1 MVKTGRVRRNLAA
14 ALGTVLWSLPVQ
26 AAQAVPACTVQGQV
40 IDQRDAPVAAAQV
53 EVVGTASKVTTD
65 DRGEFCIPGQL
76 PPTFQVLVTADT
88 FNPQLSDALT
98 SGGDRALRLKVRL
111 FARLSEYVVVDGRA
125 DRMVGVAQ
133 SASEGAINAAELAAR
148 PVLRSS
154 DLLEAVPGVVMT
166 QHSTGG
172 HAPIILLRG
181 YNLDH
186 GTDFATFLEGVPLS
200 LPSHA
205 HAQGYTD
212 LNFLIPELIDRLSFA
227 KGPYTASVG
236 DFGTAGAATIEM
248 KRTTERP
255 SAVFELGSFSQ
266 MRAMSAGS
274 TAAAGGT
281 ALGAIDVSHT
291 DGPSARPDDFSRVR
305 GMLRFSR
312 GDRTGGWTASLFG
325 YHASWF
331 GSDGYPRRA
340 FERGDIPRYG
350 SLDTSDGG
358 GTSRFLGSVER
369 RWSGASAI
377 STLMA
382 FGQTYSMDLFS
393 NLTFQTVDPLRG
405 DQIHQRDRRVSAGAA
420 FSQSRAMSL
429 GGRPGELRFGAQGR
443 YDSAGNALFN
453 TVDRKPTEKVD
464 DTGAVLPAMMYDVSI
479 DQVSVGPYVE
489 ALVSVADRA
498 RLTVG
503 ARLDGFAFRAG
514 GVGVTAT
521 PRQQAV
527 LSPKAGIVLG
537 PWRATEFY
545 VNAGRGFHSNH
556 AAGIVLEGATP
567 IVRTLGAEVGVRTSV
582 VRGLQSSVSLW
593 GIDSASELV
602 YVPEAGFTEASRPGR
617 RYGVE
622 WLNFWRPRP
631 WVTFDLDVSFSEARY
646 TTDPDGVGKHIP
658 DSIAGV
664 YSLGAAVQ
672 DRRGWSGA
680 LRGRYLGPRALT
692 EDGSVR
698 STSSFVINAQLGKT
712 FGPRW
717 QVVAEAFNLANRR
730 YDDITYYYATRLRD
744 SRTGMLENE
753 AIPDFVTHPAEPR
766 SVRVKL
772 AVRF

>member
-1 MVKTGRVRRNLAA
+1 MVITGRIRRNIAA
-14 ALGTVLWSLPVQ
+14 ALAALAWAAPAQ
-26 AAQAVPACTVQGQV
+26 AAQDVRACSVQGQV
-40 IDQRDAPVAAAQV
+40 VDQRDAPVTAAQV
-53 EVVGTASKVTTD
+53 EVVGTTTKVFTD
-65 DRGEFCIPGQL
+65 GRGEFCVTGQL
-76 PPTFQVLVTADT
+76 PAPFQVLVTAAT
-88 FNPQLSDALT
+88 FNPQLSDPLA
-98 SGGDRALRLKVRL
+98 GGRAEPVRLNVRL

-133 SASEGAINAAELAAR
+133 SASEGTINAAELAAR
-148 PVLRSS
+148 PVLRSA

-212 LNFLIPELIDRLSFA
+212 LNFLIPELIDRLSFS
-227 KGPYTASVG
+227 KGPYAAAVG

-274 TAAAGGT
+274 TAAAGGMV
-281 ALGAIDVSHT
+281 LGAIDVSHT

-312 GDRTGGWTASLFG
+312 GDRTRGWTASLFG
-325 YHASWF
+325 YRASWF

-340 FERGDIPRYG
+340 FERGEIPRYG

-358 GTSRFLGSVER
+358 ATSRFLGSVER
-369 RWSGASAI
+369 RWSGPATI
-377 STLMA
+377 STLTA
-382 FGQTYSMDLFS
+382 FGQTYDMDLFS
-393 NLTFQTVDPLRG
+393 NLTFQTVDPVRG

-420 FSQSRAMSL
+420 FSQSRAMSI
-429 GGRPGELRFGAQGR
+429 GGRAGELRFGAQGR
-443 YDSAGNALFN
+443 YDSAANALFN
-453 TVDRKPTEKVD
+453 TVDRVPTEKVD
-464 DTGAVLPAMMYDVSI
+464 DTGAVLPATMYDVAI
-479 DQVSVGPYVE
+479 DQLSIGPYVE
-489 ALVSVADRA
+489 ALVSLADRA
-498 RLTVG
+498 RFTVG
-503 ARLDGFAFRAG
+503 ARVDGFAFGAG
-514 GVGVTAT
+514 GLGVTAT
-521 PRQQAV
+521 PRHQAV
-527 LSPKAGIVLG
+527 FSPKAGLVLG

-556 AAGIVLEGATP
+556 AAGVVLDGATP
-567 IVRTLGAEVGVRTSV
+567 IVRTLGGEVGVRTSV
-582 VRGLQSSVSLW
+582 VRGLQSSISLW

-602 YVPEAGFTEASRPGR
+602 YVPEAGFTDASRPGR
-617 RYGVE
+617 RYGIE
-622 WLNFWRPRP
+622 WLNFWRPRQ
-631 WVTFDLDVSFSEARY
+631 WLTVDLDVSFSEARY
-646 TTDPDGVGKHIP
+646 TTDPDGVGTHIP

-664 YSLGAAVQ
+664 YSLGAAVEN
-672 DRRGWSGA
+672 RRGWSGS

-698 STSSFVINAQLGKT
+698 STPSFVLNAQLGKS
-712 FGPRW
+712 FGARW

-744 SRTGMLENE
+744 TRTGILEST
-753 AIPDFVTHPAEPR
+753 ATPDFVTHPAEPR
-766 SVRVKL
+766 SVRMKMAVK
-772 AVRF
+772 F

>member
-1 MVKTGRVRRNLAA
+1 MAITGRIRRNVVPALAA
-14 ALGTVLWSLPVQ
+14 LVWSVP
-26 AAQAVPACTVQGQV
+26 AQAVQDVSACTLQGQV
-40 IDQRDAPVAAAQV
+40 IDQRDAPIAAAQI
-53 EVVGTASKVTTD
+53 EVVGTPTRVLTGE
-65 DRGEFCIPGQL
+65 RGDFCITGRL
-76 PPTFQVLVTADT
+76 PASFQVLVTAAT
-88 FNPQLSDALT
+88 FNPQLSDPIAG
-98 SGGDRALRLKVRL
+98 SREQPVRLNVRL
-111 FARLSEYVVVDGRA
+111 FARHAEYVVVDGRA
-125 DRMVGVAQ
+125 DRLVGVAQ
-133 SASEGAINAAELAAR
+133 SASEGTINAAELAAR
-148 PVLRSS
+148 PVLRSA

-172 HAPIILLRG
+172 HAPLILLRG

-186 GTDFATFLEGVPLS
+186 GTDFATFLEGIPLS

-227 KGPYTASVG
+227 KGPYAAAVG

-248 KRTTERP
+248 KRTTGRP

-281 ALGAIDVSHT
+281 VLGAIDVSHS
-291 DGPSARPDDFSRVR
+291 DGPSVRPDDFSRLR

-312 GDRTGGWTASLFG
+312 GDRTRGWTASLFG
-325 YHASWF
+325 YRASWF
-331 GSDGYPRRA
+331 GTDGYPSRA
-340 FERGDIPRYG
+340 FERGEIPRYG

-358 GTSRFLGSVER
+358 TTSRFLGSVER
-369 RWSGASAI
+369 RWSGPATI
-377 STLMA
+377 STLTA
-382 FGQTYSMDLFS
+382 FGQTYTMDLFS
-393 NLTFQTVDPLRG
+393 NLTFQTVDPVRG
-405 DQIHQRDRRVSAGAA
+405 DQILQRDRRVTAGAA
-420 FSQSRAMSL
+420 LSRSRAMSI
-429 GGRPGELRFGAQGR
+429 GGRAGELRFGAQGR
-443 YDSAGNALFN
+443 YDSVANALFN
-453 TVDRKPTEKVD
+453 TVGRVPTDKMD
-464 DTGAVLPAMMYDVSI
+464 DTGAVLPAAVYDVGI
-479 DQVSVGPYVE
+479 DQVSVGPYLE
-489 ALVSVADRA
+489 ALVSLADRA

-503 ARLDGFAFRAG
+503 ARLDGFAFGAG
-514 GVGVTAT
+514 GPGLTAT
-521 PRQQAV
+521 PRRQAV
-527 LSPKAGIVLG
+527 FTPKAGLVLG

-567 IVRTLGAEVGVRTSV
+567 IVPTLGAEVGVRTSV

-617 RYGVE
+617 RYGIE
-622 WLNFWRPRP
+622 WLNFWRLRP
-631 WVTFDLDVSFSEARY
+631 WLTFDLDVSFSEARY
-646 TTDPDGVGKHIP
+646 TTDPEGGGTHIP

-664 YSLGAAVQ
+664 YSLGAAVE
-672 DRRGWSGA
+672 DRRGWSGS

-698 STSSFVINAQLGKT
+698 STSSFVINGQLGKS
-712 FGPRW
+712 FGARW

-744 SRTGMLENE
+744 TRTGILESGE
-753 AIPDFVTHPAEPR
+753 TPDFVTHPAEPR

>member
-1 MVKTGRVRRNLAA
+1 MVKAGRMRRNVVAA
-14 ALGTVLWSLPVQ
+14 FGTLLWTLPAQ
-26 AAQAVPACTVQGQV
+26 ASQAVPACTLQGQV

-53 EVVGTASKVTTD
+53 EVVGTASKVATD
-65 DRGEFCIPGQL
+65 SRGEFCVSAQL
-76 PPTFQVLVTADT
+76 PASFQVLVTAPT
-88 FNPQLSDALT
+88 FNPQLSDPIA
-98 SGGDRALRLKVRL
+98 GVAEQPVRVKVRL
-111 FARLSEYVVVDGRA
+111 FARLSEYVVVDGRS

-133 SASEGAINAAELAAR
+133 SASEGAISAAELAAR
-148 PVLRSS
+148 PVLRSA

-212 LNFLIPELIDRLSFA
+212 LNFLIPELIERLSFA

-255 SAVFELGSFSQ
+255 AAVFELGSFSQ
-266 MRAMSAGS
+266 MRAMSSGS
-274 TAAAGGT
+274 RAVAGG
-281 ALGAIDVSHT
+281 AVLGAIDVSHS

-312 GDRTGGWTASLFG
+312 GDRTRGWTASLFG
-325 YHASWF
+325 YNASWF

-369 RWSGASAI
+369 RWSGPATI
-377 STLMA
+377 STLTA
-382 FGQTYSMDLFS
+382 FGQTYTMDLFS
-393 NLTFQTVDPLRG
+393 NLTFQTVDPVRG
-405 DQIHQRDRRVSAGAA
+405 DQIHQRDRRFSAGAA
-420 FSQSRAMSL
+420 FSQSRAMSIA
-429 GGRPGELRFGAQGR
+429 GRAGELRFGAQGR

-453 TVDRKPTEKVD
+453 TVGRVPTAKAD
-464 DTGAVLPAMMYDVSI
+464 DAGTILPATVYDVSI
-479 DQVSVGPYVE
+479 DQVSIGPYVE
-489 ALVSVADRA
+489 ALVSLADRA
-498 RLTVG
+498 RVTAG

-514 GVGVTAT
+514 GTAETAT

-527 LSPKAGIVLG
+527 LSPKVGLVLG

-617 RYGVE
+617 RYGIE
-622 WLNFWRPRP
+622 WLNFWRPRD
-631 WVTFDLDVSFSEARY
+631 WLTFDLDVSFSEARF
-646 TTDPDGVGKHIP
+646 TTDPQGLGRHIP
-658 DSIAGV
+658 DAIAGV

-672 DRRGWSGA
+672 DRAGWSGSV
-680 LRGRYLGPRALT
+680 RGRYLGPRALT

-698 STSSFVINAQLGKT
+698 STPSFVLNAQLGKT
-712 FGPRW
+712 FGARW

-744 SRTGMLENE
+744 ARGVLESS
-753 AIPDFVTHPAEPR
+753 ATPDFVTHPAEPR
-766 SVRVKL
+766 SVRLKL